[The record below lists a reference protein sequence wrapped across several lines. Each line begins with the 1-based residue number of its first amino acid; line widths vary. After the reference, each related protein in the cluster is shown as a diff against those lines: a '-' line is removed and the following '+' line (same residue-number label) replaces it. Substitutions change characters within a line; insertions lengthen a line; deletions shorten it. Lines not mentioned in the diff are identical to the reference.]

1 MSHASWRVVAS
12 TANDATCLLYAT
24 NLHKKISF
32 RWPPFSFTTHLH
44 QFTHVA
50 SRWLSSL
57 PMTIWGAFHLQWGVD
72 HQTGGIFSDESKK
85 IHRLLESFLLWS
97 CLEIYIKNLYESLIC
112 IYIYQEVPAVI
123 ASFCDIYIYDIYTY
137 LVWFG
142 MIHPSNSLTLQYP
155 KGPVVRL
162 RHITTAW
169 PLKWLMLLAVAR
181 PTQTAIR
188 DIGTALQMDM
198 DNISNICTY
207 MKKKAGLQCLER
219 TFETTCWY
227 ILKMDRAS

>member
-1 MSHASWRVVAS
+1 MSGSVWIPGCPPTLRRKTWRDPCPHWKPWRTRLFRLS
-12 TANDATCLLYAT
+12 TRRTSERQAPLPMWKWSTKPGLPRPSIGL
-24 NLHKKISF
+24 S
-32 RWPPFSFTTHLH
+32 PFSSLNRGPC
-44 QFTHVA
+44 QVA
-50 SRWLSSL
+50 NQPCQLIWKKTCTRLSKQ
-57 PMTIWGAFHLQWGVD
+57 H
-72 HQTGGIFSDESKK
+72 
-85 IHRLLESFLLWS
+85 
-97 CLEIYIKNLYESLIC
+97 
-112 IYIYQEVPAVI
+112 
-123 ASFCDIYIYDIYTY
+123 IYDIYTY

-142 MIHPSNSLTLQYP
+142 MIHPSNLLTLQYP